1 MENNIKHSEDFL
13 KSVIKKNTGLS
24 APENYFEN
32 AEDKF
37 SAFLKEEKFPKE
49 NGFSIPDN
57 YFEKVEDS
65 IINKVIVSK
74 KGKVISLKDKIIRFI
89 PIAAA
94 ASVVL
99 FLSINFYNNFKTDE
113 INFDTLA
120 ETDIENWVIENAS
133 DISDEDFAALINNE
147 VYNENDFAFASLNNT
162 DIEDYI
168 IDSENT
174 SLLNE
179 NY

>member
-1 MENNIKHSEDFL
+1 MENNIKNSEDFL

-24 APENYFEN
+24 APKNYFEN

-49 NGFSIPDN
+49 NGFSIPNN
-57 YFEKVEDS
+57 YFDALEDS
-65 IINKVIVSK
+65 ILNKVNTPK
-74 KGKVISLKDKIIRFI
+74 KGKVISLKDRIIKFI
-89 PIAAA
+89 PVAAA
-94 ASVVL
+94 ACVAL

-113 INFDTLA
+113 INFDSLA
-120 ETDIENWVIENAS
+120 EVDIENWVIENAS
-133 DISDEDFAALINNE
+133 DISDEDFATLIHNE
-147 VYNENDFAFASLNNT
+147 VNNENDFAFASLNNT
-162 DIEDYI
+162 DIENYI
-168 IDSENT
+168 IDSDNT